1 MNSFFWS
8 TCSSYLDVNKIPGE
22 HSADVSF
29 SFFLLPY
36 SDITFL
42 ISIPFVLDVLG
53 AWTSPVIGVYCPVNL
68 FFIFFVNLL
77 KENLGGLWSPGF
89 SAYFESLFSLSRA
102 VL

>member
-1 MNSFFWS
+1 MNCFFWS

-36 SDITFL
+36 SDVTFL

-53 AWTSPVIGVYCPVNL
+53 AWTSPVVGVYCPVNL